1 MSWPPE
7 TTPSAA
13 PGPDDPP
20 TPGAQPH
27 PGRYAPPA
35 GSDRGPDRYP
45 PPGQYPPA
53 GHNGAP
59 GHYPPPTPSAAH
71 DSAPGRYLPPD
82 RYAAAGQ
89 DDDSGQYPPAG
100 QYPVAGQGRGPGQ
113 YPAAGQ
119 YPPPGQ
125 YPGAGQG
132 GEQYSYPGSGAQGP
146 YPGAY
151 AGGDSG
157 RLLAPGTFSAPPPGA
172 AKARLWPPSRP
183 EWTTALGAVVALVAA
198 GAAIA
203 PLWVH
208 LAPRLAFRVDQPG
221 RALPVVPEAEEYV
234 GADGRFVFLTLA
246 LGVLAA
252 LGCWLVRRSRGP
264 LVMVALA
271 AGGLLGAVVTWR
283 LGLRLG
289 TGYQPADLQV
299 VGKVL
304 YQPLTLRARAALV
317 VEPAAAVI
325 VYLLAVGFSARND
338 LGHDDPGHDDPGR
351 DDPGGDDPG
360 GDDPGGDGHDRDP
373 SGPARAGRHRD
384 QQQAPSSATG

>member
-13 PGPDDPP
+13 PGPDG
-20 TPGAQPH
+20 TPYP
-27 PGRYAPPA
+27 PPA
-35 GSDRGPDRYP
+35 QNGA
-45 PPGQYPPA
+45 PGQYPP
-53 GHNGAP
+53 
-59 GHYPPPTPSAAH
+59 
-71 DSAPGRYLPPD
+71 
-82 RYAAAGQ
+82 
-89 DDDSGQYPPAG
+89 
-100 QYPVAGQGRGPGQ
+100 
-113 YPAAGQ
+113 AGQ

-125 YPGAGQG
+125 YPAPA
-132 GEQYSYPGSGAQGP
+132 SYPA
-146 YPGAY
+146 PGAY
-151 AGGDSG
+151 PPPEGYPAGAYGEPTYG
-157 RLLAPGTFSAPPPGA
+157 GLLAPGTFSAPPPA
-172 AKARLWPPSRP
+172 APKVRLWPPSRR
-183 EWTTALGAVVALVAA
+183 EWTTALGLIAALAAV
-198 GAAIA
+198 GAAVA

-234 GADGRFVFLTLA
+234 AADGRFVLITLA
-246 LGVLAA
+246 IGVLAA

-264 LVMVALA
+264 LIMLALA

-317 VEPAAAVI
+317 VEPVAAVI

-338 LGHDDPGHDDPGR
+338 LGR
-351 DDPGGDDPG
+351 DDEI
-360 GDDPGGDGHDRDP
+360 
-373 SGPARAGRHRD
+373 AAEKV
-384 QQQAPSSATG
+384 SSDSA